1 VTRSWHSRQGRPRT
15 QNRRRRARRKN
26 EKQSVGQTDLT
37 KKGEEISE
45 KLDDLLDEIDELL
58 EENAE
63 EFVKG
68 YIQRGGQ

>member
-1 VTRSWHSRQGRPRT
+1 MAQSTRQTKDAKSTKTSEQE
-15 QNRRRRARRKN
+15 N

-58 EENAE
+58 EENAD

>member
-1 VTRSWHSRQGRPRT
+1 VTRSWHSRRGRPKST
-15 QNRRRRARRKN
+15 KTSEQEN
-26 EKQSVGQTDLT
+26 EKQSIAQTDLT

-58 EENAE
+58 EENAD

>member
-1 VTRSWHSRQGRPRT
+1 MAQSTRQTKDAKSTKTSEQE
-15 QNRRRRARRKN
+15 N

-37 KKGEEISE
+37 KKGEEISG

>member
-1 VTRSWHSRQGRPRT
+1 MAESTRQT
-15 QNRRRRARRKN
+15 KDARSTKTSEHKN
-26 EKQSVGQTDLT
+26 EKQAVGQTDLT

-45 KLDDLLDEIDELL
+45 KLDDLLEEIDEVL